1 LNSNLYEIK
10 LKLKSQFQIFFHC
23 FFFFAFFA
31 FQQIS
36 GWKVLSISGW
46 KADVNFLDLGLV
58 VNSSQCYQT
67 IGSAVYKIDSAGN
80 CAYIYG
86 SSLLRILNIFNIETK
101 NTYILGWLFIAL
113 ISVLLGVVTSVGFSP
128 KSKIVRI
135 FSALVFLSP
144 PVMLLLERG
153 NFDVLMIFI
162 LFLSSLAHAK
172 NYTATSIAL
181 ICLASLFKFYTLP
194 IAFVLLLF
202 LKNKFSVVF
211 GLVTT
216 LTTTFIVLLD
226 LNKIEHSFPSSLSG
240 AFGNQLLGSYF
251 EIAGFDLTRIV
262 RDAIGV
268 ILLILVLIILPRIRY
283 LKRIFPIALNHQ
295 SPQARLYFIIEVFF
309 FAAFFCC
316 YFAGISYDYRLIFLQ
331 IATFLEIARLY
342 NLGYLTLG
350 LQLLLLIISW
360 FSFNLIYLQPIS
372 DVAILL
378 TTGYFC
384 RLFFLI
390 TIEMAWFKKIIGSF
404 HPN

>member
-1 LNSNLYEIK
+1 M
-10 LKLKSQFQIFFHC
+10 
-23 FFFFAFFA
+23 FFAL
-31 FQQIS
+31 QQIS

-46 KADVNFLDLGLV
+46 KANVNFLDLGLV
-58 VNSSQCYQT
+58 VNSSQCYQN
-67 IGSAVYKIDSAGN
+67 IGSAVYKIDSEGN

-86 SSLLRILNIFNIETK
+86 SSLLRMLNIFNIDTK
-101 NTYILGWLFIAL
+101 NTYLLGWLFISL
-113 ISVLLGVVTSVGFSP
+113 ICVLLGFVTSVGFSP
-128 KSKIVRI
+128 KSKTMSV
-135 FSALVFLSP
+135 FAALVFLSP

-162 LFLSSLAHAK
+162 LFLSSLAYAK
-172 NYTATSIAL
+172 NYKVTSIAL

-202 LKNKFSVVF
+202 LKNKFSIVF

-251 EIAGFDLTRIV
+251 EIAGFDLARIV
-262 RDAIGV
+262 RDAIG
-268 ILLILVLIILPRIRY
+268 ILLLTLVLIILPRFRY
-283 LKRIFPIALNHQ
+283 LKRIFPIVLNLQ
-295 SPQARLYFIIEVFF
+295 GPQTKLYLIIEVFF

-342 NLGYLTLG
+342 NLGYSILG
-350 LQLLLLIISW
+350 LQLLLLITSW

-372 DVAILL
+372 DVAILSL
-378 TTGYFC
+378 TGYFC

-390 TIEMAWFKKIIGSF
+390 TIEMAWSKKIVGSF
-404 HPN
+404 RSN